1 MARVLPEKSQSSFAP
16 SHSFCRST
24 TFWRGQLNSLAAKVP
39 KPETFDFLG
48 FTHIGG
54 TNGTKGEFVVWRKGR
69 IKE

>member
-16 SHSFCRST
+16 SHSFCRCT
-24 TFWRGQLNSLAAKVP
+24 MFWRGQLYLLAAKVP

-54 TNGTKGEFVVWRKGR
+54 TNRTK
-69 IKE
+69 

>member
-1 MARVLPEKSQSSFAP
+1 MARVSPEKSQLSFAP
-16 SHSFCRST
+16 SHSFCRCT
-24 TFWRGQLNSLAAKVP
+24 TVWRGQLYLLVAKVS

>member
-1 MARVLPEKSQSSFAP
+1 L
-16 SHSFCRST
+16 
-24 TFWRGQLNSLAAKVP
+24 LAAKVP

-54 TNGTKGEFVVWRKGR
+54 TDGTKGKFVVWRKGR